1 MSGTFWQVQKSRPVP
16 PIYVF
21 LLSSR
26 DEYLTFHIP
35 HGELVHVGEPVVLPL
50 LSEGDLN
57 AGENS
62 IHHFLYVLETYQKLF
77 RKSEKLNF
85 AIQLFFI

>member
-1 MSGTFWQVQKSRPVP
+1 MSSLVNGFRNIFQDYELSSNVWGVLAGKNNRPVP

-26 DEYLTFHIP
+26 VKYLTFHIP
-35 HGELVHVGEPVVLPL
+35 HGELVHVGKPVVLPL

-62 IHHFLYVLETYQKLF
+62 IHHFFMSL
-77 RKSEKLNF
+77 
-85 AIQLFFI
+85 